1 MQYTLVHMKSHT
13 FCTNSISSGNPLVW
27 QILMLLPI
35 CFTTIY
41 SFLENLEGVDIL
53 TTYEIS
59 PAAAEDLGY

>member
-1 MQYTLVHMKSHT
+1 VADFKL
-13 FCTNSISSGNPLVW
+13 
-27 QILMLLPI
+27 LLPI

-41 SFLENLEGVDIL
+41 SFLENLEGVDVL

>member
-1 MQYTLVHMKSHT
+1 M
-13 FCTNSISSGNPLVW
+13 
-27 QILMLLPI
+27 LMLLPI

-59 PAAAEDLGY
+59 PGAAEDLGY